1 MLRKALLL
9 TVSAALLT
17 LWSVPAG
24 ATNENQAAVLFLLIE
39 PGARVAGM
47 GKSFVTISD
56 DATASYYNPAGLAG
70 QRGRELTAM
79 YTPWLSALGFNDIY
93 YVFLGYSDYLEK
105 WGNIGLSFAYFSLG
119 ENIRTDEFGNK
130 IGEFQSFD
138 LALAVSY
145 GGFISRNLAG
155 GVTAKV
161 IRSQLA
167 ERGAGQE
174 KGKGTGS
181 SFAADF
187 GIIYYAP
194 FLKGFK
200 LGAAVRN
207 LGPKISYIDVEQAD
221 PLPMHVVVGASYKI
235 IDTEYNDL
243 LAVLDIYKPLV
254 KPDASF
260 LEALVTA
267 WTDEDMKREI
277 EQIDFHA
284 GLEYTYASFLPIR
297 VGYSYDDDGGIKTPT
312 FGFGVRYDWIRADFS
327 YIWAKDTPLQGN
339 VRASMTFKF

>member
-1 MLRKALLL
+1 MLRKASLLII
-9 TVSAALLT
+9 SAALFIF
-17 LWSVPAG
+17 WSLPAD
-24 ATNENQAAVLFLLIE
+24 ATSENQAAVLFLLIE
-39 PGARVAGM
+39 PGARVGGM
-47 GKSFVTISD
+47 GKSFATISD
-56 DATASYYNPAGLAG
+56 DATAVYYNPAGLAG
-70 QRGRELTAM
+70 QRERELTAM

-138 LALAVSY
+138 LALSASY
-145 GGFISRNLAG
+145 GGFISKNLAG
-155 GVTAKV
+155 GITAKV

-167 ERGAGQE
+167 ERGAGEE
-174 KGKGTGS
+174 KGKGIGS

-187 GIIYYAP
+187 GIIYHTP
-194 FLKGFK
+194 FLRGFK
-200 LGAAVRN
+200 IGVAIRN
-207 LGPKISYIDVEQAD
+207 LGPKISYINVSQAD
-221 PLPMHVVVGASYKI
+221 PLPMHIVVGSSYRI

-243 LAVLDIYKPLV
+243 LAVFDIYKPLV
-254 KPDASF
+254 KPDANF
-260 LEALVTA
+260 LEALFTA
-267 WTDEDMKREI
+267 WTDEDMYFERK
-277 EQIDFHA
+277 QMDYHF

-297 VGYSYDDDGGIKTPT
+297 AGYSRDRDGGIETPT
-312 FGFGVRYDWIRADFS
+312 FGFGVRYDWVTADFS